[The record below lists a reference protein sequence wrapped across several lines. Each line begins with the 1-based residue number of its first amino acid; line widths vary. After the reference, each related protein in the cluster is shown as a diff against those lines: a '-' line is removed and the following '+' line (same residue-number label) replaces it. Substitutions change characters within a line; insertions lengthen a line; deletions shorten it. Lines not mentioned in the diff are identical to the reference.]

1 MKNWKPTL
9 WIALIIGVIA
19 SVIALEFIPE
29 VSALSMFVMTLALA
43 FGAYTA
49 WDMVL
54 LKHVSTYTEI
64 VERRNVAYAIYMC
77 IPALLILAASLVK

>member
-9 WIALIIGVIA
+9 WIAMAIGIVA
-19 SVIALEFIPE
+19 SIIALEFVP
-29 VSALSMFVMTLALA
+29 SLSTLSMFAITLAMAYGA
-43 FGAYTA
+43 FTV
-49 WDMVL
+49 WDMIL

-64 VERRNVAYAIYMC
+64 VEKRNVAYAIYML

>member
-9 WIALIIGVIA
+9 WVALIIGIVA
-19 SVIALEFIPE
+19 SVIALDFFPE
-29 VSALSMFVMTLALA
+29 VSALSMFMMTLAMA

-54 LKHVSTYTEI
+54 LKHVSTYEEI
-64 VERRNVAYAIYMC
+64 VTKGNIAYAIYMC

>member
-9 WIALIIGVIA
+9 WIAMVIGIVA
-19 SVIALEFIPE
+19 SVVALDFFPA
-29 VSALSMFVMTLALA
+29 VSSLSMFMTTLAMA
-43 FGAYTA
+43 FGAYTV

-54 LKHVSTYTEI
+54 MKHVSTHDEI
-64 VERRNVAYAIYMC
+64 VNKRNVAYAIYMC

>member
-9 WIALIIGVIA
+9 WIAIAVGIIVT
-19 SVIALEFIPE
+19 VVALEIMPE
-29 VSALSMFVMTLALA
+29 ISALSMFIMTLALA

-49 WDMVL
+49 WDMLL
-54 LKHVSTYTEI
+54 LKHVNTYEQI
-64 VERRNVAYAIYMC
+64 VEKGNIAYAIYMC